1 MTPYRGPL
9 TRSPLSLEII
19 NINRVGKTEALFDE
33 EAGFASSRVNVI
45 TYTPRWKNKRKNYRR
60 VILNERERV
69 ENEEEGGSR
78 PKNRS
83 NFQ

>member
-45 TYTPRWKNKRKNYRR
+45 DTRLVGK
-60 VILNERERV
+60 INERIIV
-69 ENEEEGGSR
+69 V
-78 PKNRS
+78 
-83 NFQ
+83 